1 MDIYLVWLA
10 SGVALTIGVAAG
22 AAAYAWWMQRIKLEK
37 RRVPRQSAIVRRAL
51 VNTREKAVWR
61 WLVES
66 FRDHHVMV
74 KIPVTRFTTPVSEVD
89 RAQWFELLS
98 DIYCTFTV
106 ATSEGNVIGCVDVP
120 GPNGISPSNL
130 LIKRKLFIRCGV
142 PYRVVQAEKLPASGD
157 IFSAFVREEDEMQI
171 QIDAMEAAVT
181 AGDLDRARAE
191 LRATVLR
198 QRNSKSDTAVTRSG
212 DAGFVDSVLAADW
225 APDSFNAP
233 LDSRQADLS

>member
-1 MDIYLVWLA
+1 MDNYLVWLV
-10 SGVALTIGVAAG
+10 SGVALTVGMAAG
-22 AAAYAWWMQRIKLEK
+22 ATVYAWWMQRVKMEK
-37 RRVPRQSAIVRRAL
+37 RRVPRQSAIVRRVL
-51 VNTREKAVWR
+51 VNSREKTVWH

-74 KIPVTRFTTPVSEVD
+74 KIPVTVV
-89 RAQWFELLS
+89 
-98 DIYCTFTV
+98 
-106 ATSEGNVIGCVDVP
+106 TSEGKVIGCVDVP

-130 LIKRKLFIRCGV
+130 LIKRKLFVRCGV
-142 PYRVVQAEKLPASGD
+142 PYRVVQAEKLPSGGD
-157 IFSAFVREEDEMQI
+157 IFAAFVREEDEMQI

-181 AGDLDRARAE
+181 SGDLDRARAE

-198 QRNSKSDTAVTRSG
+198 QRNRKSESTLTRSG
-212 DAGFVDSVLAADW
+212 DAGFMDSVLAADW

>member
-1 MDIYLVWLA
+1 MDNYLVWLT
-10 SGVALTIGVAAG
+10 SGVALTLGMAAG
-22 AAAYAWWMQRIKLEK
+22 ATAYAGWLQRVKSAK
-37 RRVPRQSAIVRRAL
+37 RRVPRQSAIVTRVL
-51 VNTREKAVWR
+51 VNSREKVVWH
-61 WLVES
+61 WLREC
-66 FRDHHVMV
+66 FKDQQVMV
-74 KIPVTRFTTPVSEVD
+74 KIPVTRFTTPLAEAD
-89 RAQWFELLS
+89 REQWFELLS

-106 ATSEGNVIGCVDVP
+106 VSSEGQVLGCVDVP

-142 PYRVVQAEKLPASGD
+142 AYRVVQAEKLPASGD
-157 IFSAFVREEDEMQI
+157 IFAAFVREEDELQI

-181 AGDLDRARAE
+181 SGDLDRARSE

-198 QRNSKSDTAVTRSG
+198 QRNSKSEVAVTRSG
-212 DAGFVDSVLAADW
+212 DAGFMDSVLAADW